1 MYVPKEVAEA
11 MAEIFDDPETGL
23 SEQALRQLMK
33 EAFLLEMERKRQMGE
48 AMLSGKVVPL
58 AIHRQDGAPNRDC
71 CLHDPSAPSLS
82 RPESNEPKRIHRGH
96 TPENRH
102 PPLEVD
108 SEKGEMAE

>member
-11 MAEIFDDPETGL
+11 MAEIFDDPNWEGGMDATTIAMCDLEDRIASETGL

-58 AIHRQDGAPNRDC
+58 AIPTTRHRKVCFR
-71 CLHDPSAPSLS
+71 SSL
-82 RPESNEPKRIHRGH
+82 
-96 TPENRH
+96 
-102 PPLEVD
+102 
-108 SEKGEMAE
+108 

>member
-1 MYVPKEVAEA
+1 
-11 MAEIFDDPETGL
+11 
-23 SEQALRQLMK
+23 MK

-71 CLHDPSAPSLS
+71 CLHDPSAPSLIS